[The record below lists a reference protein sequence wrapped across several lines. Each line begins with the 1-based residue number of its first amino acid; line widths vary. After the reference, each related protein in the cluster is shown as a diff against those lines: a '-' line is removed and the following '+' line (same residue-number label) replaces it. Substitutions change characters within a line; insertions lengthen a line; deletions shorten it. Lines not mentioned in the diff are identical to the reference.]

1 MPVSNA
7 ILGEGRGFEIS
18 QVHHKKNG
26 LFVSNLLT
34 FVPSLSWQMI
44 YFKSK
49 SFLRRR
55 PAVLAETLQARLG
68 PGRIHHCMRL
78 IGQCERAIALM
89 CKRAEDREAFGK
101 KFRYGMVCVQLTARV
116 AAIIHSGIH
125 MPRVMS

>member
-1 MPVSNA
+1 MRSP
-7 ILGEGRGFEIS
+7 RCTTR
-18 QVHHKKNG
+18 KNG
-26 LFVSNLLT
+26 LFLSNVLT
-34 FVPSLSWQMI
+34 FVPSLSWQAI

-116 AAIIHSGIH
+116 AAIIHSKFTI
-125 MPRVMS
+125 MLS